1 MTKNNEH
8 AIFSA
13 VLREHL
19 LSFIA
24 KSFQE
29 VSPGEI
35 FLPNWH
41 LVVLADRL
49 MRVQRGEI
57 TRLLI
62 TLPPRSLKS
71 ICVSVAFVA
80 WLLGKDPTQRI
91 ITVSYG
97 NDLAAKL
104 ARDTRAVMQSP
115 WYRRV
120 FPRTRLIRSA
130 ELDLETTQRGG
141 RLATSVGG
149 AVTGRGGNLLIID
162 DPAKPQ
168 EAMSKGE
175 RHTLNQYYDGTLYSR
190 LNNKATDGIILVM
203 QRLHVDDLAAHVLA
217 QEPWEHVNLPAIA
230 PAQQIFDL
238 ADGRQ
243 IRRPAGS
250 VLHPQRES
258 RALLDAI
265 RARIGPYYFSAQY
278 QQEPVPEEGNL
289 VKWAW
294 FQVYD
299 SPPVLEYADRI
310 IQSWDTA
317 SKATELSDYSVC
329 LTWQV
334 KGAHYYL
341 LDVFRARLEFPA
353 LKHAVMNQA
362 RQYRVHTILIEDTAL
377 GTALIQEFRLRR
389 QAEVPPPIGVTPQ
402 GEKAVRLATQS
413 ATIEAG
419 RVHVPR
425 RASWL
430 EDFRSELMAFP
441 QSRHDDQVDSLSQ
454 FLTWITDR
462 QRHRVRCGTTTG
474 MY

>member
-162 DPAKPQ
+162 DP
-168 EAMSKGE
+168 
-175 RHTLNQYYDGTLYSR
+175 
-190 LNNKATDGIILVM
+190 
-203 QRLHVDDLAAHVLA
+203 
-217 QEPWEHVNLPAIA
+217 
-230 PAQQIFDL
+230 
-238 ADGRQ
+238 
-243 IRRPAGS
+243 
-250 VLHPQRES
+250 
-258 RALLDAI
+258 
-265 RARIGPYYFSAQY
+265 
-278 QQEPVPEEGNL
+278 
-289 VKWAW
+289 
-294 FQVYD
+294 
-299 SPPVLEYADRI
+299 
-310 IQSWDTA
+310 
-317 SKATELSDYSVC
+317 
-329 LTWQV
+329 
-334 KGAHYYL
+334 
-341 LDVFRARLEFPA
+341 
-353 LKHAVMNQA
+353 
-362 RQYRVHTILIEDTAL
+362 
-377 GTALIQEFRLRR
+377 
-389 QAEVPPPIGVTPQ
+389 
-402 GEKAVRLATQS
+402 
-413 ATIEAG
+413 
-419 RVHVPR
+419 
-425 RASWL
+425 
-430 EDFRSELMAFP
+430 
-441 QSRHDDQVDSLSQ
+441 
-454 FLTWITDR
+454 
-462 QRHRVRCGTTTG
+462 
-474 MY
+474 